1 VNVSQPDNKILRIV
15 VRRWGGCDKDVS
27 FVATTLISASPN
39 ESRREYVILMRL
51 EQAGA
56 STLGDLE
63 NI

>member
-39 ESRREYVILMRL
+39 ESRREYVMLMRL
-51 EQAGA
+51 EAGA

>member
-1 VNVSQPDNKILRIV
+1 VNVSQPDNKILRTV

-39 ESRREYVILMRL
+39 ESRHEYVMLMRL
-51 EQAGA
+51 EAGA

>member
-1 VNVSQPDNKILRIV
+1 MNVSQPDKKILRIV

-39 ESRREYVILMRL
+39 ESRREYVMLMRL
-51 EQAGA
+51 EAGA

>member
-1 VNVSQPDNKILRIV
+1 VNVSQPDKKILRIV

-39 ESRREYVILMRL
+39 ESRREYVMLMRL
-51 EQAGA
+51 EAGA